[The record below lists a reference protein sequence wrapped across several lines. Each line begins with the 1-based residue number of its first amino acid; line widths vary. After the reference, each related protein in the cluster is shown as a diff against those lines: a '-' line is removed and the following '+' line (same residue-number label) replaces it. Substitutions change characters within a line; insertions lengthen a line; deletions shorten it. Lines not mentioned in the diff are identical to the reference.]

1 MRVEYRLLSGEIQKF
16 DKKKSFSCIVTR
28 SVEKITFFDQNRA
41 SHKYGPCTITSE
53 TFFEMF
59 MKKHLQQTGVS
70 KNQLPIDMEGDH
82 HQRGSHLCIPRRN
95 GWILP

>member
-16 DKKKSFSCIVTR
+16 DKKTVSLVLLPDLLKKSR
-28 SVEKITFFDQNRA
+28 FFDQNRA

-53 TFFEMF
+53 TFFAMF
-59 MKKHLQQTGVS
+59 MKKHLQQAVVS